1 MLSIIAQQRIE
12 GGEFEDSDYPQRGG
26 GTVSWS
32 PPQPN
37 WNPWVG
43 ANIDEGPLAVVS
55 WHLESI

>member
-43 ANIDEGPLAVVS
+43 ANIDEGPLAVVN
-55 WHLESI
+55 